1 MIKALFYPGEVKFH
15 RDNILASMTNFM
27 CVREGIMWEGGIGQ
41 GVICERVTG
50 GGDMGWV
57 IWESPPPN
65 FSKAYITLLFRM

>member
-50 GGDMGWV
+50 GG
-57 IWESPPPN
+57 
-65 FSKAYITLLFRM
+65 